1 MLLLA
6 EKNKKKKTCFKDWEN
21 EGSNKSCFWQRR
33 VTEKRHVLKTEM
45 RAATSAAF
53 GGEMAVPCFK
63 KQYVENFVPYFLYC
77 GSKVFHL
84 KLKYELI
91 ENAFFSAEQTV
102 KLSGLTGN
110 FLKNAWIAVK
120 CCLICLHL
128 TIIIIV
134 MRTDFTQ
141 EHHVSILHSN
151 GMN

>member
-1 MLLLA
+1 MKA
-6 EKNKKKKTCFKDWEN
+6 ATRAAFGREEYQKKTCFKDWE
-21 EGSNKSCFWQRR
+21 EGSNKCCFWRR
-33 VTEKRHVLKTEM
+33 NGCPLFQETVSR
-45 RAATSAAF
+45 
-53 GGEMAVPCFK
+53 
-63 KQYVENFVPYFLYC
+63 NFVPYFLYC

-91 ENAFFSAEQTV
+91 ENAFFSAKQTV
-102 KLSGLTGN
+102 KLSGLAGN

-134 MRTDFTQ
+134 MRTDFKL